1 MAIVANFYATLRPI
15 VGSKRLELPLEAG
28 ATVQQVLD
36 YLVQRY
42 PALRN
47 ELLDEHG
54 NLYRHVHIFVNG
66 RDVPYLEH
74 GMNTSLT
81 ASDVVD
87 VFPAVAGG

>member
-1 MAIVANFYATLRPI
+1 MPIVANFYATLRPI
-15 VGSKRLELPLEAG
+15 VGGKRVELPFDG
-28 ATVQQVLD
+28 GVTVQQVLD
-36 YLVQRY
+36 YLVERY
-42 PALRN
+42 PPLRN

-66 RDVPYLEH
+66 RDAPYLEQ
-74 GMNTSLT
+74 GMNTMLS